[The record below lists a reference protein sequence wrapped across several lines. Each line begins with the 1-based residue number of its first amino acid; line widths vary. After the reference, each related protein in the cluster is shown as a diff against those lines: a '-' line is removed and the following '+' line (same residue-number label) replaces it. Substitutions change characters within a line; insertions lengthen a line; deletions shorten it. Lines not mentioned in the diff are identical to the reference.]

1 MPDTHVIRL
10 RGPWEYEP
18 LARSIV
24 AADGILRET
33 TDDLPPHGR
42 VHLPTDWGSTLGG
55 DFRGRVRYLRRFG
68 IPTNLEPHDQVWLVI
83 EGVDYF
89 GAVSLNVQPI
99 GEVVGYQS
107 AREFDIRHLL
117 ADRNLLTLEIAL
129 PRFDAGG
136 ATGAQ
141 ADRPGRADLP
151 GGPIG
156 EIRLEI
162 RSS

>member
-18 LARSIV
+18 LARSILAV
-24 AADGILRET
+24 DGKPREN
-33 TDDLPPHGR
+33 TDDLPPPGR
-42 VHLPTDWGSTLGG
+42 VHLPSDWGSTLGT

-68 IPTNLEPHDQVWLVI
+68 IPTNLEPHEQVWLVI

-89 GAVSLNVQPI
+89 GTVSLNGQPI

-107 AREFDIRHLL
+107 AREFDIRRLL
-117 ADRNLLTLEIAL
+117 ADRNLLTLEIEL
-129 PRFDAGG
+129 PHIDAS
-136 ATGAQ
+136 AADGAQ
-141 ADRPGRADLP
+141 TDRPGRVDLP

-156 EIRLEI
+156 EVRLEI
-162 RSS
+162 RSP